1 MQTVFHD
8 AALDDREFFVRER
21 VVDPAKTV
29 LIPGA
34 GVDTERFSPVEEPV
48 GEPVILLTA
57 RMIRDK
63 GIGELVEASRILKA
77 RGCKAHIVLAGM
89 LDNGNPTAISEKEIR
104 GWEQEGLIEWLGP
117 RTDIPLLLAN
127 CNIVCLPSYREG
139 LPLSLIEA
147 ASAGRA
153 IVTTNVPG
161 CRDIVKDGWNGIL
174 VPARNAEAL
183 ADALQRLLESPEER
197 RRMGINGREKVLA
210 GFTRESVAKETLKV
224 YERVARFVRE
234 RENSPS

>member
-1 MQTVFHD
+1 
-8 AALDDREFFVRER
+8 
-21 VVDPAKTV
+21 V